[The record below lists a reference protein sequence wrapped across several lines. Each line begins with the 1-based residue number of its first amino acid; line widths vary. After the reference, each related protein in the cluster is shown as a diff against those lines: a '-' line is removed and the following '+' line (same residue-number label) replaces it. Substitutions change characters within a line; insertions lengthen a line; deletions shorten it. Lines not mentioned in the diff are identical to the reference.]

1 MEEVLWSK
9 KAKILSEGIMFLA
22 FFNPQKG
29 KFISFFSAFQ
39 PQKRI
44 STPQIKRISTPK
56 AHFNPLKRAHFN
68 PLDAFQPTCS
78 HAIQPTQRNSTL
90 HFSVFQPH
98 K

>member
-44 STPQIKRISTPK
+44 STPQIKRISTLHK
-56 AHFNPLKRAHFN
+56 NVLKPRKYW
-68 PLDAFQPTCS
+68 AFL
-78 HAIQPTQRNSTL
+78 HALNL
-90 HFSVFQPH
+90 
-98 K
+98 